1 MTDLVARSE
10 ELEKARAKIGMFKRE
25 LARLLEEG
33 RSLRL
38 KLDEVK
44 AAAANAVSEY
54 QSSEEMA
61 TLK

>member
-10 ELEKARAKIGMFKRE
+10 ELEKARAKIGLFKRG
-25 LARLLEEG
+25 LASLLEEG

-44 AAAANAVSEY
+44 AATANAVSEY
-54 QSSEEMA
+54 QSSKEMA